1 MAMLRSRRLEGI
13 FGADLDKVTAA
24 HVRSLVAG
32 QVGEAFDLDFKG
44 QLYGSSEKD
53 KTSLAGDVAAMANT
67 AGGLIVLGVTED
79 DQARAQAAPG
89 VAISDAE
96 ASRIRQVVA
105 AGVSPLP
112 QFDVFLV
119 PDEAASG
126 RGFVLIEVPRSV
138 LAPHAVL
145 VNVSLRFPKR
155 NGSTTRY
162 LSEPEVAAEYRARL
176 VGAAERGSRIE
187 QVEADV
193 LGQIDRHEAP
203 WIVVSLLPDLPGDFV
218 ITRASFEAFEVA
230 LRSTAAVPLD
240 GGGISF
246 HDFGVSHERVRATD
260 SMRINAPAWGLA
272 TELYTDGTGVLA
284 QRLYSVAGNARTMD
298 GRPYCPLSDEAIAAA
313 LVWSMQFLVR
323 HARDRAHTAGS
334 ATLRAVVL
342 ASEGTPLLALAN
354 DRRDLAAMVAMPVVG
369 SVPPVTTFA
378 TVDDLADGP
387 GLVASAARLH
397 QAIGHA
403 LGVPELRQ
411 FTIDGQ
417 ILARGWGPTRRPHV
431 VQWAAANKVE
441 VLAVPVGA

>member
-1 MAMLRSRRLEGI
+1 MAMFRSRRLEGI
-13 FGADLDKVTAA
+13 FGTDLDKVTAA

-44 QLYGSSEKD
+44 QLYGSSDKD

-67 AGGLIVLGVTED
+67 AGGVIVLGIAED

-89 VAISDAE
+89 VVISDDE
-96 ASRIRQVVA
+96 AARIRQVVA

-119 PDEAASG
+119 PDEPASG

-155 NGSTTRY
+155 NGPTTRY

-176 VGAAERGSRIE
+176 AGAAERSSRIE

-218 ITRASFEAFEVA
+218 ITKASFEAFEGA
-230 LRSTAAVPLD
+230 LRSTAVPLD

-246 HDFGVSHERVRATD
+246 HDFGVSHERVCATD
-260 SMRINAPAWGLA
+260 SMRINMPAWGLA

-284 QRLYSVAGNARTMD
+284 QRLYSVADTARTTA

-313 LVWSMQFLVR
+313 LVWSLQFLAR

-342 ASEGTPLLALAN
+342 ASSDTPLLALAN
-354 DRRDLAAMVAMPVVG
+354 DRRDLAAMVAMPVVS

-378 TVDDLADGP
+378 TIDDLADGP

-411 FTIDGQ
+411 LTIDGE
-417 ILARGWGPTRRPHV
+417 ILGRGWGPTRRPHV
-431 VQWAAANKVE
+431 EQWAAANGVE